1 MQSKNTYSAEYK
13 SKLVIEVLE
22 GGQTVNEIAA
32 RESINVNMLKNWKR
46 EFLKN
51 AANAFNGSKSEK
63 DAKKEAAKA
72 KEREEELMKT
82 IGQLTV
88 EVNWLKKNLMN
99 TSDPAGRRNM
109 VSKNEE
115 LTVSEQCRLL
125 EVNRTTFYYK
135 PVKTVDEMLEEKEY
149 LSLIHI

>member
-1 MQSKNTYSAEYK
+1 MQIKNTYSAEYK

-88 EVNWLKKNLMN
+88 EVNWLKKK
-99 TSDPAGRRNM
+99 SDEYFGPGW
-109 VSKNEE
+109 
-115 LTVSEQCRLL
+115 
-125 EVNRTTFYYK
+125 
-135 PVKTVDEMLEEKEY
+135 EEKYGFKE
-149 LSLIHI
+149 